1 MRILLTNDDGVTSE
15 GLLTLAKFLSQR
27 HDVVIVAPESERSAV
42 GHAITIH
49 VPIWVKELKICE
61 HVKVF
66 STTGTPADCV
76 KLGVDVLFKEP
87 DVIISGINKG
97 PNLGTDVIY
106 SGTVSG
112 ALEGAMS
119 GYPSIAV
126 SSADFKNPNYKSAA
140 KFILKFLEKFDF
152 SILPPFTALNINVP
166 PIDYEKIKGW
176 RITRQS
182 KRRWEDYFE
191 ARVDPFGRTYY
202 WMLGNVI
209 EDDDEPDADYKAIQ
223 EGYVSITPISVFLTD
238 EKLFEKLKNLMP
250 KMA

>member
-1 MRILLTNDDGVTSE
+1 
-15 GLLTLAKFLSQR
+15 
-27 HDVVIVAPESERSAV
+27 
-42 GHAITIH
+42 
-49 VPIWVKELKICE
+49 
-61 HVKVF
+61 
-66 STTGTPADCV
+66 
-76 KLGVDVLFKEP
+76 
-87 DVIISGINKG
+87 
-97 PNLGTDVIY
+97 
-106 SGTVSG
+106 
-112 ALEGAMS
+112 
-119 GYPSIAV
+119 
-126 SSADFKNPNYKSAA
+126 
-140 KFILKFLEKFDF
+140 ILKFLEKFDF